1 MKIWCNLI
9 CILYYFTQNICQGN
23 SFLDIWQTHLSFAYT
38 VLLNVF
44 YLVPI
49 ISILL
54 KTKLQMLSVFKKT
67 YFKQYILIDVLYM
80 YKLLHNF
87 YKITVWVEKLCY
99 GTCTCIVVWNQCNYV
114 DSDFDFFLLWNARSL
129 NLCIKHDGCN
139 LIWSMDEECHNHTQ
153 LYYVDEM

>member
-1 MKIWCNLI
+1 M
-9 CILYYFTQNICQGN
+9 QNICQGN
-23 SFLDIWQTHLSFAYT
+23 LFLDIRQTHLSFACT

-67 YFKQYILIDVLYM
+67 CFKQYILMNVLYL

-87 YKITVWVEKLCY
+87 YKITMWVEKLCY
-99 GTCTCIVVWNQCNYV
+99 GTCTC
-114 DSDFDFFLLWNARSL
+114 SL
-129 NLCIKHDGCN
+129 KP
-139 LIWSMDEECHNHTQ
+139 
-153 LYYVDEM
+153 V